1 MRGQNNFPS
10 MKRTILACNWK
21 MNLTLDA
28 MERLIVSAD
37 RAYHGKDDRL
47 EVVLCPSHTTLHSV
61 HDKLALSKIQLGA
74 QDVFWQSEGAYTG
87 AVSPPMLVEAGCRFV
102 ILGHSERRKHFGE
115 TNETVNK
122 KVHASLAHGLTPI
135 ICVGET
141 FEERQNG
148 SKDAV
153 IMAQVQGALQ
163 GVSEFERLLIAYE
176 PVWVIGSGEA
186 IQPNEAADCMMNIS
200 YTLRDIFSEEIIRD
214 RIQLLYGGSVDPTN
228 IRGFVDEPTIDGVL
242 VGGASMDEAKLFA
255 MIETCA

>member
-1 MRGQNNFPS
+1 
-10 MKRTILACNWK
+10 MKRTVLACNWK

-37 RAYHGKDDRL
+37 RAYHGKEDRL
-47 EVVLCPSHTTLHSV
+47 EVVLCPSFTAVKPV
-61 HDKLALSKIQLGA
+61 HDKLALSKLDLGA
-74 QDVFWQSEGAYTG
+74 QDVFWESEGAYTG
-87 AVSPPMLVEAGCRFV
+87 AVSHRMLVEAGCRFV

-115 TNETVNK
+115 TNAMVNK
-122 KVHASLAHGLTPI
+122 KMRASLAHGLIPI
-135 ICVGET
+135 LCVGET

-153 IMAQVQGALQ
+153 IMAQVQEALE
-163 GVSEFERLLIAYE
+163 GVEQFDRVLIAYE
-176 PVWVIGSGEA
+176 PVWVIGRGEA
-186 IQPNEAADCMMNIS
+186 IAPKDAAESMANIS
-200 YTLRDIFSEEIIRD
+200 YTLRDLYSEEIVRD

-228 IRGFVDEPTIDGVL
+228 IRGFVNEPTIDGVL